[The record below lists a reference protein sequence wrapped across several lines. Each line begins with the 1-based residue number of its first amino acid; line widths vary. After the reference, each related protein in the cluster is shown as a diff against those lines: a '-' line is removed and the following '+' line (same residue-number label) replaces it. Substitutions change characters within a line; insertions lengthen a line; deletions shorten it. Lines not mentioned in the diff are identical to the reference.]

1 MREIDPWDIFLMET
15 KIKDDRLG
23 SILRSLSFLL
33 FIYIPPVGCK
43 GGIAFC

>member
-1 MREIDPWDIFLMET
+1 MET

-23 SILRSLSFLL
+23 LILHSLSFLL
-33 FIYIPPVGCK
+33 FIYIPHMGCK